1 MTVLHGH
8 QPKPGP
14 TPGQKPPVPTTGSG
28 VRPTRAAEPPQGS
41 LWRHAKTGHVYAI
54 VGFCTIE
61 ANVSRGVLYRYAGL
75 NEDPAGLHTWLRP
88 LAEFLDGRFHRLA
101 PEPAPV
107 AAVADLGGLHD

>member
-1 MTVLHGH
+1 MTMRDF
-8 QPKPGP
+8 PPRPGP
-14 TPGQKPPVPTTGSG
+14 VAAVADRGPCATANVH
-28 VRPTRAAEPPQGS
+28 PTRAAEPPQGS

-75 NEDPAGLHTWLRP
+75 AEDPAGLHTWLRP
-88 LAEFLDGRFHRLA
+88 LAEFLDGRFLRLA